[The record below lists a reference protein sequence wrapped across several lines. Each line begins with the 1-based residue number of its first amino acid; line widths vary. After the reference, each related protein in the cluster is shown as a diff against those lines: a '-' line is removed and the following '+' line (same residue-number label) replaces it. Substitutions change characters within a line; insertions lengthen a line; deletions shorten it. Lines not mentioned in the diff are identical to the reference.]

1 MGRNI
6 VSAIGREA
14 ATETKASSLS
24 LQSLGTCSNFQTE
37 KLALF
42 YPGDIFCHSGVQG
55 FEFFVD
61 LPDDQLGITLN
72 QELVDRY
79 GGS

>member
-1 MGRNI
+1 MNKFPDRKT
-6 VSAIGREA
+6 A
-14 ATETKASSLS
+14 
-24 LQSLGTCSNFQTE
+24 Q
-37 KLALF
+37 ALF
-42 YPGDIFCHSGVQG
+42 YPGDIFCHSGVPG